1 MRWRLTSLGAA
12 LAVATAIA
20 LAPAAGS
27 SAPTGG
33 RTITL
38 FGDETGGTYG
48 FVDNLPRSPAS
59 NPNSPKARFSM
70 GDQGYWTGI
79 IRVGKGGKRVGKV
92 FGTETVL
99 SGKRFP
105 HVTNIVHAVFA
116 LTDGQ
121 LIVEQV
127 LDESRKAVP
136 AGVMGGTGAYV
147 GARGTLLVKPGKGG
161 NRYTIPLLP

>member
-1 MRWRLTSLGAA
+1 MKWGLTSLGAA
-12 LAVATAIA
+12 LAVATALA
-20 LAPAAGS
+20 LVPVGGS
-27 SAPTGG
+27 SGQTGD

-38 FGDETGGTYG
+38 FGDENGGTYG
-48 FVDNLPRSPAS
+48 FVDNPPRSPAS
-59 NPNSPKARFSM
+59 DPTSPKARFSM

-79 IRVGKGGKRVGKV
+79 IRDRKGGRRAGTV

-121 LIVEQV
+121 IIVEHA

-136 AGVMGGTGAYV
+136 AAVIGGTGAYA
-147 GARGTLLVKPGKGG
+147 GATGTLLVTPARGG
-161 NRYTIPLLP
+161 NEYTITLLR